1 MSYCQLINGFWMT
14 GAVITL
20 VTQPGLSQVA
30 PPIQAEGVQT
40 TLQGAKYL
48 EPVSLRASDLLAQ
61 QPAQAQVTAVQLN
74 PTPSG
79 IEVLLETTGNFDEV
93 LTSSVENSL
102 ITDIPNAQLRLPSGG
117 AFRQD
122 NPTDTITTV
131 TVTNLDT
138 KTIRVTVT
146 GKAGVPTAEV
156 SQSPQA
162 LILSVAAPT
171 PTPSAPTATPK
182 PTPTPVPAEPA
193 PAELK
198 PPAPE
203 PQPKPP
209 EEGLLELEVRAEEEA
224 GGYSAPEATTAT
236 KTDTPILDIPASV
249 QVIPQQVLEDQQV
262 TTLEEALQNS
272 SSVIYNSTDTNSDVN
287 FSIRGFDQAPV
298 LEDGFRQ
305 YDFVEIPEVANI
317 ERIEILKGPASI
329 LYGEIQPGGVINLI
343 TKRPLPEPFYKA
355 EFQAGS
361 FGLIRPQ
368 IDISGPLTD
377 DGRLLYRL
385 NAVYSRRDGYRDF
398 DQKFEQFFIAPVLT
412 WQISDR
418 TSLTFD
424 LQFSHREQPWDF
436 GTIAFG
442 DGVIDTP
449 RDRIFNEPDDFLR
462 REFLSLR
469 LALDHQ
475 FSDQWSIRSAFR
487 FSDSSV
493 FSDKLSIPIAFDPAT
508 GLLSR
513 AFALDDFDS
522 RNFALQTN
530 VVGELATGSV
540 EHTLLFGV
548 DLSRTNTSQFGLASF
563 ALSSID
569 VFDPDYGVDRPD
581 LDTLLFDNASEID
594 RLGIYLQDQIQVFE
608 NLIALVGL
616 RYDTVAQQTSGEA
629 GFLDPGGDFTQNNDA
644 LIPRVGIVY
653 KPIADL
659 SLYASY
665 SQSFNPNT
673 GVSATGNPFEP
684 ERGEGFEAGIKTEL
698 FAGGLLA
705 TLAYFDIT
713 KQNVLTGDPNF
724 PGLGISIAT
733 GEQRSR
739 GFEFDA
745 TGQIL
750 PGWNIIA
757 SYAYTDAEVTEDNT
771 IPIGNRLPG
780 IPLNSANL
788 WTTYEIQSGNLQ
800 GLGFGIGF
808 NYVGERQGAFDNSFK
823 VDSYFLTNAA
833 LFYRRENWRLGL
845 NFRNLFNVDYT
856 NSTGRFGSRTS
867 AGLPGEP
874 FNVVGSISV
883 EF

>member
-1 MSYCQLINGFWMT
+1 MKQLPLVGGFAIAT
-14 GAVITL
+14 VVSAL
-20 VTQPGLSQVA
+20 VAQPM
-30 PPIQAEGVQT
+30 QAEVQVT
-40 TLQGAKYL
+40 VPSVNDLKPA
-48 EPVSLRASDLLAQ
+48 SNSASDLLAQ
-61 QPAQAQVTAVQLN
+61 QPTQAQARVTAVRLN
-74 PTPSG
+74 PTPHG
-79 IEVLLETTGNFDEV
+79 LEVILETTDTFDEV
-93 LTSSVENSL
+93 LTSSAENSL
-102 ITDIPNAQLRLPSGG
+102 ITDIPNAQLRLPGG
-117 AFRQD
+117 REFRQD
-122 NPTDTITTV
+122 NPTDAITAV

-138 KTIRVTVT
+138 RTIRVRVT
-146 GKAGVPTAEV
+146 GKAGIPTSEV
-156 SQSPQA
+156 SQSPEA
-162 LILSVAAPT
+162 LILSIAAAAVPAPPTPVGPPATPEPT
-171 PTPSAPTATPK
+171 PTPPPA
-182 PTPTPVPAEPA
+182 VPAS
-193 PAELK
+193 
-198 PPAPE
+198 E
-203 PQPKPP
+203 PQA
-209 EEGLLELEVRAEEEA
+209 EEELLELEVRAEEEA
-224 GGYSAPEATTAT
+224 EGYSAPDATTAT
-236 KTDTPILDIPASV
+236 KTNTPILDIPASI

-262 TTLEEALQNS
+262 TSLEEALQNS
-272 SSVIYNSTDTNSDVN
+272 SSVIYNSTDTGSDVN

-329 LYGEIQPGGVINLI
+329 LYGEIQPGGVINLV
-343 TKRPLPEPFYKA
+343 TKRPLSEPFYQA

-368 IDISGPLTD
+368 IDISGPLTTD
-377 DGRLLYRL
+377 KRLLYRL
-385 NAVYSRRDGYRDF
+385 NAVYSRQDGFRDF
-398 DQKFEQFFIAPVLT
+398 DQIFEQFFIAPVLT
-412 WQISDR
+412 WEISDR
-418 TSLTFD
+418 TNLTFD
-424 LQFSHREQPWDF
+424 LQFSRREQPWDF

-442 DGVIDTP
+442 DGVINTP

-493 FSDKLSIPIAFDPAT
+493 FSDKLSVPIAFDEAT

-513 AFALDDFDS
+513 VFALDDFAS
-522 RNFALQTN
+522 QNFALQTN
-530 VVGELATGSV
+530 VVGELATGSI

-548 DLSRTNTSQFGLASF
+548 DLSRTNTKQF
-563 ALSSID
+563 ALANFTSFPID
-569 VFDPDYGVDRPD
+569 VFDPDYRVDRPD

-594 RLGIYLQDQIQVFE
+594 RLGIYVQDQIQVFE

-616 RYDTVAQQTSGEA
+616 RYDTVNQQTDRVAALFE
-629 GFLDPGGDFTQNNDA
+629 PGDDFTQNNDA
-644 LIPRVGIVY
+644 LTPRVGIVY
-653 KPIADL
+653 RPIGDL

-673 GVSATGNPFEP
+673 GVSADGNPFEP

-698 FAGGLLA
+698 FAGSLLA

-745 TGQIL
+745 TGRIL
-750 PGWNIIA
+750 PGWDIIA

-780 IPLNSANL
+780 IPLNSASL
-788 WTTYEIQSGNLQ
+788 WTTYEIQNGNLQ

-808 NYVGERQGAFDNSFK
+808 NYVGERQGDSANSFE

-845 NFRNLFNVDYT
+845 NFKNLFNVDYT
-856 NSTGRFGSRTS
+856 NSRGRFGSRTS

-874 FNVVGSISV
+874 FNVIGSVSV